1 MAKHLADES
10 DLVLAAKS
18 GSREAFAILTNQY
31 YQNIYR
37 LAFRI
42 TRNHEDAEDA
52 IQESLLK
59 AYCKLAQ
66 FHGRSRFYTWL
77 ARIAMNEALMLLR
90 KKRSDKQVSFDDL
103 VQVDGDFASREI
115 EDWSEDPERSYA
127 EVEMRRILDRALEGL
142 GPRLCRTFL
151 LRNVEDLTLKDTADV
166 LGLSVSAAKS
176 RLVRARARLKRR
188 LGKTL
193 LSGSASLN

>member
-10 DLVLAAKS
+10 NLVLAAKS

-42 TRNHEDAEDA
+42 TRNREDAEDA

-59 AYCKLAQ
+59 AYCKLGQ
-66 FHGRSRFYTWL
+66 FQGGSRFYTWL
-77 ARIAMNEALMLLR
+77 ARIAMNEALMKLR
-90 KKRSDKQVSFDDL
+90 KKRSDRQVSLDDL
-103 VQVDGDFASREI
+103 VQIDGDFAPREI

-127 EVEMRRILDRALEGL
+127 EVELRRILDRALEGL

-176 RLVRARARLKRR
+176 RLVRARSRLKRR
-188 LGKTL
+188 LGRTL